1 MTASGVAWLALQGR
15 PGLPK
20 IVDWEERRNLVLA
33 ATWRV
38 IARDGL
44 TRASI
49 RTIAAEA
56 GLSSGVI
63 QHYFEDKSDILSS
76 ALLLSHNRIGERMAR
91 ASTGLK
97 GLSAVRAIMLEAMP
111 LDDDRMLEARIEVS
125 FWGHVLGN
133 PSLRG
138 ILRTEYDTF
147 WQRLADE
154 LSNAISMG
162 EIRANSDIPQIARHL
177 IVIVDGLSADRVLYP
192 VRVEPTQQV
201 ELIDAYLESIAHDRL
216 PRE

>member
-1 MTASGVAWLALQGR
+1 M
-15 PGLPK
+15 PK

-44 TRASI
+44 TRVTI
-49 RTIAAEA
+49 RGIAAEA
-56 GLSSGVI
+56 GLSSGII

-76 ALLLSHNRIGERMAR
+76 ALLLSHSRIGQRMAR
-91 ASTGLK
+91 ASAGLK
-97 GLSAVRAIMLEAMP
+97 GVAAIRAIMLEAMP
-111 LDDDRMLEARIEVS
+111 LDEDRLLEAQIEVS

-133 PSLRG
+133 PALRG

-147 WQRLADE
+147 WERLSDE
-154 LSNAISMG
+154 LDNAVGMG
-162 EIRANSDIPQIARHL
+162 ELPTDADLAQIIRHL

-192 VRVEPTQQV
+192 ARVEPAQQV
-201 ELIDAYLESIAHDRL
+201 ELLDAYLESIRHESPSSEL
-216 PRE
+216 K